1 VSGFR
6 ALGRALGKTYWH
18 LSYSGIENVPEND
31 GRGLLIASN
40 HQTYLDPYW
49 ICLPI
54 YRDFRFMAWDEALDW
69 FLVGRLIRRMGAYP
83 VSLDGTAVSSMKE
96 SLRILREGWTLVV
109 FPEGSRTFKDGK
121 LQRFKPGAARLA
133 IQAGVP
139 ILPVTIKGGN
149 RVWPRGGYLPH
160 PGKVH
165 VTYHP
170 VIETKDYLAGE
181 DQRERASELT
191 KTLEEVISSA
201 L

>member
-1 VSGFR
+1 MR
-6 ALGRALGKTYWH
+6 ALGRVLGRTYWR
-18 LSYSGIENVPEND
+18 LRYSGVENIPASD

-69 FLVGRLIRRMGAYP
+69 FLVGRLIRRLGAYP
-83 VSLDGTAVSSMKE
+83 ISLDGTSVSSMKE

-121 LQRFKPGAARLA
+121 MLRFKAGAARLA

-139 ILPVTIKGGN
+139 ILPVTITGGN
-149 RVWPRGGYLPH
+149 RIWPRGGYIPH
-160 PGKVH
+160 PGKVRI
-165 VTYHP
+165 TYHP
-170 VIETKDYLAGE
+170 VIETKDFLIGE

-191 KTLEEVISSA
+191 KALEETIASA